1 MTSHSPPPFREHIS
15 PLLHAD
21 EEALAEAE
29 VVYTKGHE
37 LSVDPLASAA
47 SFQTFVDKT
56 RDGASI
62 DAELEKLIVGT
73 SSSGWPG
80 CTAWALRDALDP
92 AGEPA
97 ADARSASPQGHT
109 LVLTTR
115 RWLVVQREA
124 TARIVWQCALDD
136 VAAAARAPRFLQP
149 GRVRLSFSDSSWL
162 TVASAGADPA
172 KRLVA
177 AWAAVRG
184 VAPAPVPLPSH
195 SDDDAGEPLSRY
207 AARVSALLAQGE
219 VPYAFER
226 ISYSAGVER
235 IASDTAVEKNRTP
248 LDTVADSVTS
258 FVTGVGASSGL
269 DAESLVGTTLSGT
282 PGCQASAF
290 RAALRINGTYL
301 LATSQRWM
309 VVSDIHSRPRVQWQG
324 GIGDLTAVSHAR
336 KLGDWGRVT
345 IVFADGSWVAV
356 SAGRVSDNPAKRLV
370 AAWRESRR

>member
-1 MTSHSPPPFREHIS
+1 MTSHSPPFPQLIA

-21 EEALAEAE
+21 EEVLAHAD

-62 DAELEKLIVGT
+62 EAELEKLIVGT
-73 SSSGWPG
+73 SSSGWPS
-80 CTAWALRDALDP
+80 CSAWTLRDALDP
-92 AGEPA
+92 ADGESPT
-97 ADARSASPQGHT
+97 DGRSLSPHDRT

-115 RWLVVQREA
+115 RWLAVNRA
-124 TARIVWQCALDD
+124 GTPHIAWQCALDD
-136 VAAAARAPRFLQP
+136 VAAAARAPRFLQA
-149 GRVRLSFSDSSWL
+149 GRVRLSFSDSSWV
-162 TVASAGADPA
+162 TVTSPGADPA

-184 VAPAPVPLPSH
+184 VAAVPVPPAPH
-195 SDDDAGEPLSRY
+195 TDDDADEPLSRY
-207 AARVSALLAQGE
+207 AARVSALLTQGE

-226 ISYSAGVER
+226 VSYSAGVER
-235 IASDTAVEKNRTP
+235 ITPHTPIEKNRTP
-248 LDTVADSVTS
+248 LDAVADSVTS

-269 DAESLVGTTLSGT
+269 DAESLIGTTLSGT
-282 PGCQASAF
+282 PGCQATAF

-301 LATSQRWM
+301 LATSERWM